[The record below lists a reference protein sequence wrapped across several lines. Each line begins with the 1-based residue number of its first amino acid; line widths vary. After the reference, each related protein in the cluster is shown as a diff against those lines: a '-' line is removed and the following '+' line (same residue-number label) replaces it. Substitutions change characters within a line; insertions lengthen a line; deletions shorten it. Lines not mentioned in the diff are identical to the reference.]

1 MKWFNENFKLIYKIY
16 MLVVL
21 NIVNKYV
28 GLR

>member
-1 MKWFNENFKLIYKIY
+1 MKWFNENFKLINKIY